1 MIDIDHMILSRGF
14 SLIHDPSDLFKNIH
28 DPSDPSDLIVIVS
41 IGDGA
46 LFKSMSQS
54 YIHSCQ

>member
-1 MIDIDHMILSRGF
+1 MILSRGF
-14 SLIHDPSDLFKNIH
+14 SLIHDLSDLFKNIH
-28 DPSDPSDLIVIVS
+28 DLSDPSDLIVIVS

>member
-1 MIDIDHMILSRGF
+1 MIDIDHMILSRVF
-14 SLIHDPSDLFKNIH
+14 SLIHDLSDLFKNIH
-28 DPSDPSDLIVIVS
+28 DPSDLIVIVS